1 MSKVTVCVRF
11 RPSNSREKAER
22 GESPSIQEIDQET
35 FIFKDDKD
43 GELMF
48 SFDRVFYQGSTQA
61 DVFDFVA
68 MPAVRDAVSGING
81 TIITYG
87 QTGAGK
93 TYSMEGPGI
102 YACAE
107 EQKGLLV
114 RVIEGLFQFIESA
127 GGESEY
133 IVKLSMVEIYMEKV
147 RDLFDL
153 SKGSIQVKESK
164 SRGIFLSGA
173 TEVCISDTKQALKH
187 LCGGIANRAVGETQ
201 MNLVSS
207 RSHCLYIISI
217 QQGTPQN
224 TRVETGKLILVD
236 LAGSEKVE
244 KTGAEGK
251 VLEEA
256 KTINKSLSA
265 LGNVVKALSSGSK
278 VNHVPYRD
286 SKLTRILQ
294 DALDGNSRIALL
306 CCCSPSSSDASE
318 SLSTLRF
325 GARTKQI
332 RIVSKVSYSKER
344 KDPENVEK
352 VILKQEGDCPCKS
365 GSMNRI
371 IKKLQQYLKE
381 EHVNLLEEMLIMEGI
396 IFDPSNSTEDL
407 ESVSEETDGQTISVL
422 SNEVELLLNRVEKL
436 TRENAILK
444 AAAASHRE
452 FSIQSALHLL
462 WAVIGDGWKTALLP
476 FQWISVCTW
485 ALIRDSWTAAT
496 LPVWWARWA
505 ADSLFGRAM
514 PEKRF

>member
-1 MSKVTVCVRF
+1 
-11 RPSNSREKAER
+11 
-22 GESPSIQEIDQET
+22 
-35 FIFKDDKD
+35 
-43 GELMF
+43 
-48 SFDRVFYQGSTQA
+48 
-61 DVFDFVA
+61 
-68 MPAVRDAVSGING
+68 
-81 TIITYG
+81 
-87 QTGAGK
+87 
-93 TYSMEGPGI
+93 
-102 YACAE
+102 
-107 EQKGLLV
+107 
-114 RVIEGLFQFIESA
+114 
-127 GGESEY
+127 
-133 IVKLSMVEIYMEKV
+133 MEKV

-164 SRGIFLSGA
+164 HRGIFLSGV
-173 TEVCISDTKQALKH
+173 TE
-187 LCGGIANRAVGETQ
+187 GGIANRAVGETQ

-207 RSHCLYIISI
+207 RSHCLYIISV
-217 QQGTPQN
+217 QQGTPQDTSATIIN
-224 TRVETGKLILVD
+224 IFGTMQNRVETGKLILVD

-294 DALDGNSRIALL
+294 DALDGDSRIALL

-352 VILKQEGDCPCKS
+352 VILKQEDACRCKS

-371 IKKLQQYLKE
+371 VKKLRQYLKE

-444 AAAASHRE
+444 AAAASPPA

-462 WAVIGDGWKTALLP
+462 CEFKHVT
-476 FQWISVCTW
+476 V
-485 ALIRDSWTAAT
+485 
-496 LPVWWARWA
+496 
-505 ADSLFGRAM
+505 
-514 PEKRF
+514 

>member
-11 RPSNSREKAER
+11 RPFNSREKAEH
-22 GESPSIQEIDQET
+22 GESSSIQEIDQET
-35 FIFKDDKD
+35 FIFKDERD

-48 SFDRVFYQGSTQA
+48 SFDRVFYQRSTQA
-61 DVFDFVA
+61 DVFDFIA

-114 RVIEGLFQFIESA
+114 RAIEGLFQFIASTD
-127 GGESEY
+127 GESEY
-133 IVKLSMVEIYMEKV
+133 IIKLSMVEIYMEKV

-164 SRGIFLSGA
+164 SRGIFLSGV
-173 TEVCISDTKQALKH
+173 TEVSISDSKQALKH

-207 RSHCLYIISI
+207 RSHCLYIISV
-217 QQGTPQN
+217 QRGPSQD

-265 LGNVVKALSSGSK
+265 LGNVVKALSSGK

-294 DALDGNSRIALL
+294 DALDGDSRIALL
-306 CCCSPSSSDASE
+306 CCCSPSHSDASE

-332 RIVSKVSYSKER
+332 RIMSKVSYSKEK
-344 KDPENVEK
+344 KDIENVDK
-352 VILKQEGDCPCKS
+352 VTLKQENDQYKIECKT
-365 GSMNRI
+365 I
-371 IKKLQQYLKE
+371 IINKLRQCLKE
-381 EHVNLLEEMLIMEGI
+381 EHVNLLDELLAMEGI
-396 IFDPSNSTEDL
+396 IFEASNSIEDL
-407 ESVSEETDGQTISVL
+407 ESVYEGTVGQTISAL
-422 SNEVELLLNRVEKL
+422 NDEVEILLNRVEKL

-444 AAAASHRE
+444 AAASSPLE
-452 FSIQSALHLL
+452 FSMQSALHLL
-462 WAVIGDGWKTALLP
+462 WAVVEDGWKTALLP
-476 FQWISVCTW
+476 FHWISVSAW
-485 ALIRDSWTAAT
+485 GAIKDGWRAVI
-496 LPVWWARWA
+496 LPVWWANLA
-505 ADSLFGRAM
+505 ACSLFQKATQK
-514 PEKRF
+514 KRFC